1 VDPKFNNFFAYK
13 GVTLFKPNRSE
24 IKQAYN
30 YFSNLNSRE
39 MLELAGQ
46 LRTDLGAE
54 KVMTTLSEEGVI
66 MVSSEGKIHLPAH
79 ERKIVDVSGAGDTV
93 LSVAALCIAVETSDH
108 VTAEMSNLAGGLV
121 CEKVGVVPIDRDTLL
136 DQVLEMGISQNL
148 YRTDSNL

>member
-1 VDPKFNNFFAYK
+1 
-13 GVTLFKPNRSE
+13 
-24 IKQAYN
+24 
-30 YFSNLNSRE
+30 